1 MHFRS
6 YYAIIR
12 GDADN
17 IGKLSRGE
25 VDLGNYVS
33 LLEQLKQSSDQAT
46 PVKAYNRL
54 IDVIN
59 GLIKEGVGLV
69 VTPTYYAALSMALM
83 ITALKDVFTT
93 NFKYYATPITGL
105 IFSGG
110 DDILALA
117 PTEVAAS
124 IVKDLRSNY
133 WGDEDGFHVI
143 SNYYVAVPRAYGF
156 GRSLSLR
163 FANIM
168 DVMSEEVREAVELLE
183 GVAKETTW
191 ALNGKELSKDTLVI
205 SESRTGKLAVLPLSD
220 PSRNEVLGIPD
231 VLNELFVLRLGGVL
245 SGNVPEDYG
254 RYRDIME
261 ALINN
266 CNKQT
271 MSDVWDYIVKNNTK
285 IAELRESVRAN
296 LSIVALSQ
304 EYNID
309 PCGKAV
315 IKEGEGAADRSG
327 ESRGTNIINELIRA
341 YEVLRGYP

>member
-17 IGKLSRGE
+17 IGKLSKGE
-25 VDLGNYVS
+25 VDLGSYAS
-33 LLEQLKQSSDQAT
+33 LLEQLKQFSDPAT

-59 GLIKEGVGLV
+59 GLIKEEVGLV

-83 ITALKDVFTT
+83 ITALKDVFTA
-93 NFKYYATPITGL
+93 NFKYYTTPITGL

-117 PTEVAAS
+117 PTEIAVS
-124 IVKDLRSNY
+124 MVKDLRSNY
-133 WGDEDGFHVI
+133 WGDEDGFHRI
-143 SNYYVAVPRAYGF
+143 NNYYIAAPRAYGF
-156 GRSLSLR
+156 GRSFSLR

-168 DVMSEEVREAVELLE
+168 DTMSEEVREAVELLE
-183 GVAKETTW
+183 DVAKETTW
-191 ALNGKELSKDTLVI
+191 VLNGKELSKDTLVI

-220 PSRNEVLGIPD
+220 PSCNGVSGIPD

-245 SGNVPEDYG
+245 SSNVPEDYG

-266 CNKQT
+266 CNKRM
-271 MSDVWDYIVKNNTK
+271 MSDVWDHIVKNNTK
-285 IAELRESVRAN
+285 ITELKESVRAN
-296 LSIVALSQ
+296 LSITTLGQ
-304 EYNID
+304 GYKID

-315 IKEGEGAADRSG
+315 IKGGETNGGDGSRS
-327 ESRGTNIINELIRA
+327 TNVINELVKA
-341 YEVLRGYP
+341 YEILRGYP